1 MTEIVSYAVQG
12 HLGLITLN
20 NPPVN
25 ALAVSKGVLQ
35 RILDAIKEGEHDP
48 AVRAFLLMGSGRAF
62 SGGADISEFG
72 QPLPVGLATL
82 PALAGY
88 MDTVTKPIVAGIH
101 GFALGG
107 GLELA
112 LACHYRCAVA
122 GTQLGLP
129 EVKLGLLPG
138 ASGTQRLPRLIGAE
152 RARDVMV
159 SGDPLSAEQAL
170 ELGVIDEIVKGD
182 IAQAA
187 VAFANRVVREGREI
201 RRTSALSA
209 RLEQSKE
216 AFFAAARARMAKEH
230 RGYPA
235 PLAIVDCVEAA
246 VTLPF
251 AKGIARE
258 RELFERLRDT
268 TESKAMRHLFFA
280 ERQVTKIPDVPED
293 TPTREIKSA
302 ALIGAGTMG
311 GGIAMNFA
319 NAGIP
324 VQVVETTQEALDKGL
339 GVVRKNYAN
348 TVSKGRLTQE
358 QMDKRMSLLQGALS
372 YDALKD
378 ADIVIEA
385 VFEDMAVKKQ
395 VFEQL
400 DKVCKPGAIL
410 ATNTSTLDVNEIA
423 AVTSRPGDVLGLHF
437 FSPANVMKLLE
448 VVRAANT
455 SKEVLAT
462 AMKLS
467 RTIRKVGVVAG
478 VCDGFIGNR
487 MLHSYFREAGFL
499 LEEGA
504 LPQQVDKVIEDFGF
518 AMGPFRVSDLAGLD
532 VGWYIRKRQAATRP
546 AHLRYSKVAD
556 QICEM
561 GRFGQ
566 KTGAGWYRYEAGS
579 RTPVPDPE
587 IEALIVKASKEAGI
601 ERRPISDQ
609 EILERCMYAL
619 VNTGAHILEEGIA
632 LRASDIDIVYLY
644 GYGFPRYRGGPM
656 FYADSVGLQQVY
668 AAVERFHRQHGE
680 LWTPSA
686 LLKKLAEEGGRFNPV
701 RAPGAA

>member
-1 MTEIVSYAVQG
+1 MTDIVTYAVQG
-12 HLGLITLN
+12 HLGVITLN

-25 ALAVSKGVLQ
+25 ALSQSKGVLQ
-35 RILDAIKEGEHDP
+35 RILDAIKQGEHDP
-48 AVRAFLLMGSGRAF
+48 AVKAFLVLGSGRAF

-72 QPLPVGLATL
+72 QPPAVGMANL
-82 PALAGY
+82 PALASY
-88 MDTVTKPIVAGIH
+88 MDTVTKPIVAAIH

-112 LACHYRCAVA
+112 LACHFRCAMP
-122 GTQLGLP
+122 GTLLGLP

-138 ASGTQRLPRLIGAE
+138 AGGTQRLPRVIGVEPAL
-152 RARDVMV
+152 AMIV
-159 SGDPLSAEQAL
+159 SGDPIGAEKGL
-170 ELGVIDEIVKGD
+170 EVGLIDEIVKGD
-182 IAQAA
+182 IAAA
-187 VAFANRVVREGREI
+187 GTTFANRIVREGREA
-201 RRTSALSA
+201 RKTNAGSAKLDQPA
-209 RLEQSKE
+209 AE
-216 AFFAAARARMAKEH
+216 FFAAARTRMAKEH

-246 VTLPF
+246 ATVPF
-251 AKGIARE
+251 AKGVQRE
-258 RELFERLRDT
+258 RELFEKLKPT
-268 TESKAMRHLFFA
+268 TESKALRHLFFA

-293 TPTREIKSA
+293 TPTRDVKSA
-302 ALIGAGTMG
+302 ALVGAGTMG

-324 VQVVETTQEALDKGL
+324 VKILEVNQEALDKGL
-339 GVVRKNYAN
+339 AIVRKNYAA
-348 TVSKGRLTQE
+348 TVAKGRLSQAD
-358 QMDKRMSLLQGALS
+358 MDKRMALFQPTTS
-372 YDALKD
+372 YDDLKS

-395 VFEQL
+395 VFEKL

-423 AVTSRPGDVLGLHF
+423 AVTSRPEDVLGLHF

-448 VVRAANT
+448 VVRAAKT
-455 SKEVLAT
+455 SKQTLAS
-462 AMKLS
+462 AMKLAKS
-467 RTIRKVGVVAG
+467 IKKVGVVAG

-487 MLHSYFREAGFL
+487 MLHAYFREAGFL

-504 LPQQVDKVIEDFGF
+504 LPQQVDKVVEDFGF
-518 AMGPFRVSDLAGLD
+518 AMGPFRVGDLAGLD

-546 AHLRYSKVAD
+546 PDQRYSKLAD
-556 QICEM
+556 QICEL

-579 RTPVPDPE
+579 RTAIPDPE
-587 IEALIVKASKEAGI
+587 VEALIARASKEAGI

-619 VNTGAHILEEGIA
+619 INVGAEILGEGIA
-632 LRASDIDIVYLY
+632 LRASDIDIVYIY

-656 FYADSVGLQQVY
+656 FYADSVGVDKIH
-668 AAVERFHRQHGE
+668 AAVKKYHEAHGE
-680 LWTPSA
+680 SWKPAPVLERIA
-686 LLKKLAEEGGRFNPV
+686 LAGGRFNE
-701 RAPGAA
+701 